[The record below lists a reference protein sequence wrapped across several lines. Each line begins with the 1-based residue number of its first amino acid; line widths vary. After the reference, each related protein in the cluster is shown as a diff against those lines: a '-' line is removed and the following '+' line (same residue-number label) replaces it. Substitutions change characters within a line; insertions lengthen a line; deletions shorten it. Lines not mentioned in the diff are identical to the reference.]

1 MEEASI
7 QALIPYLKSLYKCIY
22 TYETMIVDDFFAH
35 EPAPDVSSLSTIEL
49 FTDIKSNIT
58 KLLKFKADF
67 KILDDDKIIDTINKL
82 EKKIQ
87 RKESEVR
94 YCIQKQNEL
103 RVKIEDF
110 KWRIED
116 LELNELTNKNTIQK
130 LETRLRYMKLPKKLD
145 QGKIREEM
153 ESKIKEIESNTEKK
167 TQKINEIAEENQKL
181 RELLEDKTREIKQ
194 TQREKRQ
201 ATQKCF
207 RNASIMAEESTDL
220 EIIPEIQSQNSPF
233 KQKFIGYKSRQTKQG
248 RSSLSAFS
256 LESLLSSPEEPQ
268 NEVKSKI
275 PRKSVKDK
283 RSNHIQNVKSTA
295 GLQRKSLIPGILHK

>member
-1 MEEASI
+1 MEEVSI
-7 QALIPYLKSLYKCIY
+7 QALISYLKGLYKCIY
-22 TYETMIVDDFFAH
+22 TYETMIIDNFFAH
-35 EPAPDVSSLSTIEL
+35 EEAPDVNGLSIKEL
-49 FTDIKSNIT
+49 LNDIKVNIT

-67 KILDDDKIIDTINKL
+67 KILDDDQIIDTINKL

-94 YCIQKQNEL
+94 FCIQKQNEL
-103 RVKIEDF
+103 KVKIEDF

-145 QGKIREEM
+145 QSKIREEM
-153 ESKIKEIESNTEKK
+153 ENKIKEIESNTEKK
-167 TQKINEIAEENQKL
+167 TQKINEIADENQKL
-181 RELLEDKTREIKQ
+181 RELLEEKTREIKQ

-207 RNASIMAEESTDL
+207 RNASIIAEESTDL
-220 EIIPEIQSQNSPF
+220 ETIHEIHSQNSPF
-233 KQKFIGYKSRQTKQG
+233 KQKMTGYKAHQSKQG
-248 RSSLSAFS
+248 RSSLSLFS
-256 LESLLSSPEEPQ
+256 LDSLLSSPEEPQ
-268 NEVKSKI
+268 NQSNSKI

-283 RSNHIQNVKSTA
+283 RNINIQKVKSTV
-295 GLQRKSLIPGILHK
+295 GMQRKSLIPGIMHK

>member
-1 MEEASI
+1 MEEVSI
-7 QALIPYLKSLYKCIY
+7 QALISYLKGLYKCIY

-35 EPAPDVSSLSTIEL
+35 EPAPDVSSLSIVKL
-49 FTDIKSNIT
+49 LTDIKSNIT

-67 KILDDDKIIDTINKL
+67 KILDENQIIDIINKL
-82 EKKIQ
+82 EKRIQ

-94 YCIQKQNEL
+94 CCIQKQNEL

-116 LELNELTNKNTIQK
+116 LELNELTNKNSIQK

-153 ESKIKEIESNTEKK
+153 ESKIKEIESNSDKK
-167 TQKINEIAEENQKL
+167 SQKINEIADENQKL
-181 RELLEDKTREIKQ
+181 RELLEEKNREIKQ

-220 EIIPEIQSQNSPF
+220 ETIPEIQSQNNPF
-233 KQKFIGYKSRQTKQG
+233 KQNIIGYKSRQTKQG
-248 RSSLSAFS
+248 RSSLSLFS
-256 LESLLSSPEEPQ
+256 LDSLLSSTEEPSI
-268 NEVKSKI
+268 ESKSKI
-275 PRKSVKDK
+275 PKKSTKNK
-283 RSNHIQNVKSTA
+283 MNNHIQNTKSA
-295 GLQRKSLIPGILHK
+295 VGLQRKSLIPGIMHK